1 VESKRLRAWLLTEGL
16 TLHIG
21 AHINAD
27 DLGVSVVHPFQFIP
41 VSRLKEGIYDCQAFI
56 SDYSGLL
63 ADFLSFDRPTIFFP
77 FDRED
82 YLRVRRLYVTYDDF
96 AYGPLVETADDLV
109 ELLVFNRWRD
119 PAPHAAR
126 KNFWRREVFPTL
138 EPVYAATNYLAM
150 VALLAPRSA
159 S

>member
-1 VESKRLRAWLLTEGL
+1 
-16 TLHIG
+16 
-21 AHINAD
+21 
-27 DLGVSVVHPFQFIP
+27 VHPFQFIP